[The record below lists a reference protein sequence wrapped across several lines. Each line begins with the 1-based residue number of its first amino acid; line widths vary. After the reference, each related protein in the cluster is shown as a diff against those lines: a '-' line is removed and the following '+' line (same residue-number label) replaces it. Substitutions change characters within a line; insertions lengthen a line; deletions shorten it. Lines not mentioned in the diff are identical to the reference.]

1 MGSGDEKRMR
11 EEYDRICK
19 LGIPGS
25 IQLLDENG
33 RIKEQH
39 AGFAADKPRR
49 YKDAD
54 GTPYDP
60 TVVAIGAP
68 PLDLSRIADAI
79 KAMPETDPAL
89 DPEPGKKTTPV
100 EEVST
105 PAGPVTRPKPP
116 VEPALRS
123 VATHAAER
131 GVYQEPPKQFTH
143 EPMAREIPTGLRI
156 TDAGVLDERNGHVY
170 SKADLI
176 EILNMLR
183 QRKEEVKPGLTKQ
196 DWDLEARRWRD
207 KTTKT
212 GKPGRRGDSMDEF
225 TELFAEMARL
235 DRLEAKLLRRRKS
248 LRRRMI
254 TKMISLVIR

>member
-1 MGSGDEKRMR
+1 MR
-11 EEYDRICK
+11 EEYDRVCK
-19 LGIPGS
+19 LGMPGS

-33 RIKEQH
+33 RIEEQH
-39 AGFAADKPRR
+39 AGFASDKPRR
-49 YKDAD
+49 YKDTD
-54 GTPYDP
+54 GTPYEP

-68 PLDLSRIADAI
+68 PVDLSLIADAI

-89 DPEPGKKTTPV
+89 DPEPGKEPVTPIK
-100 EEVST
+100 EVNT
-105 PAGPVTRPKPP
+105 QAGPVTRVEPPKQPVEPPKQP
-116 VEPALRS
+116 VEPAWRS
-123 VATHAAER
+123 VAT
-131 GVYQEPPKQFTH
+131 QELPKK
-143 EPMAREIPTGLRI
+143 PVPREIHTGLRI

-196 DWDLEARRWRD
+196 DWDREALRWGRD
-207 KTTKT
+207 KTMKT
-212 GKPGRRGDSMDEF
+212 GKTENSSMDEF
-225 TELFAEMARL
+225 TELFAEMAKL